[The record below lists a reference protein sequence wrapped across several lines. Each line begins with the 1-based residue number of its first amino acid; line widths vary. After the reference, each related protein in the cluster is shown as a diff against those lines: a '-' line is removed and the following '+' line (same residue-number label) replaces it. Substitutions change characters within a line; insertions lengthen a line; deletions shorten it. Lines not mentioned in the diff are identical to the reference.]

1 MKIDISEP
9 LKKKLLEENKLI
21 NFFDYKQFIESQQ
34 DGSKVKY
41 EWNGLTV
48 ILRNLNLDNINEKDI
63 QEFQEFQ
70 EFVDELERLQKIRGF
85 RYIINFY
92 GITKDPKTGYY
103 KMILHFVNGKNLKDY
118 LREVTP
124 KFAIKLRI
132 AREIAEGLN
141 VLHENNIILRN
152 LNSKNIFIQNDSVKI
167 AGFGLARSSHNSP
180 IGFGKHCELQCLKGF
195 CECGKKLDIYKF
207 GKIIR
212 EIFSSEDVI
221 KSSIFRLSDKC
232 LADLNERPKI
242 KSLYEDLKELEL
254 ASLKTI
260 STPKI
265 NIFNISK
272 EFMWIFILNIFT
284 SFL

>member
-41 EWNGLTV
+41 EWTGLTV
-48 ILRNLNLDNINEKDI
+48 ILRNLNLDNINETDI
-63 QEFQEFQ
+63 QEFQ

-118 LREVTP
+118 LREVNP
-124 KFAIKLRI
+124 EFAIKLRI

-152 LNSKNIFIQNDSVKI
+152 LSSKNIFIQNDSVKV
-167 AGFGLARSSHNSP
+167 AGFGLARPSPNSP
-180 IGFGKHCELQCLKGF
+180 IGFGKHCELQCSKDF
-195 CECGKKLDIYKF
+195 CECGKKSDIYKF

-221 KSSIFRLSDKC
+221 KSSIFKLSDKC
-232 LADLNERPKI
+232 LVDPNERPKI
-242 KSLYEDLKELEL
+242 KSLYEDFKELEL
-254 ASLKTI
+254 ASLKPIT
-260 STPKI
+260 TPKI
-265 NIFNISK
+265 NIR
-272 EFMWIFILNIFT
+272 
-284 SFL
+284 

>member
-21 NFFDYKQFIESQQ
+21 NFFDYNQFIESHQ

-48 ILRNLNLDNINEKDI
+48 ILRSLNLDNLNEKDI
-63 QEFQEFQ
+63 Q
-70 EFVDELERLQKIRGF
+70 D
-85 RYIINFY
+85 
-92 GITKDPKTGYY
+92 
-103 KMILHFVNGKNLKDY
+103 
-118 LREVTP
+118 
-124 KFAIKLRI
+124 
-132 AREIAEGLN
+132 
-141 VLHENNIILRN
+141 
-152 LNSKNIFIQNDSVKI
+152 SKNIFIQNDSVKV
-167 AGFGLARSSHNSP
+167 AGFGLARSSPTSP

-207 GKIIR
+207 GIIIG

-221 KSSIFRLSDKC
+221 KNSLFRLYDKC

-272 EFMWIFILNIFT
+272 EFITDKAIYYEKGFGPSFGKTDLSLVTTTDSRAPKWMCQERCYEKLDIKLNVDRDGF
-284 SFL
+284 FYVDDYE